1 MLRILILI
9 KRIIFNFKIIRFIS
23 FRDIYQRIFQISLK
37 SATDF
42 KYLSIHN

>member
-1 MLRILILI
+1 ML
-9 KRIIFNFKIIRFIS
+9 FIVINGV
-23 FRDIYQRIFQISLK
+23 FAFLFFLK